1 MHLVQVKYKQLTT
14 NIIHGKNQAR
24 TMYNSLAILIE
35 IMNSLMQQLRLVS
48 MSVLLKIIYITK
60 LITFCQSIIQQL
72 LYGKR
77 RIGSLTGLPPYLSTM
92 L

>member
-72 LYGKR
+72 LYG
-77 RIGSLTGLPPYLSTM
+77 
-92 L
+92 

>member
-48 MSVLLKIIYITK
+48 MSVLLKIIYI
-60 LITFCQSIIQQL
+60 L
-72 LYGKR
+72 LN
-77 RIGSLTGLPPYLSTM
+77 
-92 L
+92 